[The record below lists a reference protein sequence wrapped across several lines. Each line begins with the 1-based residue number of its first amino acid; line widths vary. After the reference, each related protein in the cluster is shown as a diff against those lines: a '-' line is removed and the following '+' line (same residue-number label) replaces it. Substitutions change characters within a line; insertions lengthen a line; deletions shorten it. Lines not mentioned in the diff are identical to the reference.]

1 MNKKFRTLW
10 NPTLG
15 AWVAAPEIARG
26 HARSASVG
34 SGRAA
39 VRSDLRVIA
48 MAVLL
53 LGAGP
58 ALPAGGAGGQ
68 PVGDPSLH
76 AGAGGSNG
84 SGGAGGFNDA
94 SVNAQGGDGG
104 SSTAAGAT
112 AGSAASTG
120 SFGGATAGAG
130 GAAGTS
136 NSIVVPGVLQ
146 GADGGA
152 GESQTGDF
160 NNGNGYGGGGG
171 GGYQG
176 FPIPPNS
183 FASSGSYTGGSG
195 GAGGNG
201 FWAAGG
207 GGAGGYGSTLIAPL
221 SSYAASGSSTGGAG
235 GKGGDAYSQAGGGG
249 SGGGG
254 FFMNLTTPGLTFTNS
269 GTLAGG
275 AGGVGGSELLPAR
288 SNASGGGGG
297 AGGHGVTLAGSA
309 VTVNN
314 TGQITAGAGGAGG
327 TGGGGVGGTGAPG
340 GGGDGGIGL
349 WSTGAGATI
358 TNSGAIVGGAGGIGG
373 TNSNGGAS
381 GANGAGGAGVMGA
394 NLSLTNSGTISGGLG
409 GDGVTRASAVEFTGG
424 SNSLRLNAG
433 SSLLGAVAIGSGATA
448 SIIAGANG
456 LSPANALL
464 LGGTGTID
472 TNGFSMGWSGPIS
485 GGSGLVKDGAGTL
498 TLSGAN
504 TYTGGTTLKAGRLNV
519 GSNNALSTGELAMDN
534 GTTLGFSA
542 DGLALPNNIRLTGTQ
557 DPVIDTGSFSAT
569 LLGGISGPGFLTKE
583 GTGVLT
589 LSGTNTYTG
598 ATNVAV
604 GTLRAGVANT
614 FSSASAFTVASG
626 ATLDLAGH
634 NQAIAS
640 MANSGIVSL
649 MGATPGTTLTVNG
662 PWVGNGGTLRLG
674 TALGASASVS
684 DRLILNGGSA
694 VASGTTNVQVVNLG
708 GLGALTTGNGIEI
721 VSALNGATTTAQ
733 TTRNAFSLTGGHVD
747 AGAYEYRL
755 YPADASGAGENWYLR
770 SGTTVI
776 PPSGGVTPPVSGG
789 GGVTVPTYR
798 AEVPLYAALPE
809 QFRQASLAMLGN
821 LHQRVG
827 DGDATGVNTATPE
840 QGYRHVWGRV
850 ISMDR
855 TIGQA
860 GTVSPTSEGR
870 LRGFQAGADLWADP
884 HWRAGIYVG
893 ELKGDMRVTGFA
905 RGALNYAAGSNDLR
919 SQYLGAYATWKDGSG
934 LYLDGVLQA
943 GRHRYTA
950 APALSLAGEGK
961 GDSLLASVEV
971 GQAFRIAPSWTIEPQ
986 LQLVHQRVS
995 LDNTAIAG
1003 ALVQQKSRNGWLVR
1017 AGVRVKGEIAT
1028 GAGLLQPYARVNVYR
1043 SSSGTDI
1050 TRFTGP
1056 AAYADI
1062 ATRTGGTS
1070 TEVAAGATLQLTQN
1084 MSLYGELGKL
1094 WASSGGART
1103 KGGINGSVGMQV
1115 RW

>member
-1 MNKKFRTLW
+1 MNKTFRTLW

-26 HARSASVG
+26 HARTARASG
-34 SGRAA
+34 GRAA
-39 VRSDLRVIA
+39 VRGGDLRTIA

-68 PVGDPSLH
+68 PVDDPSLH

-84 SGGAGGFNDA
+84 SGGAGGLNDT

-104 SSTAAGAT
+104 SSSATGAT

-146 GADGGA
+146 GANGGA

-201 FWAAGG
+201 YWAAGG

-221 SSYAASGSSTGGAG
+221 SSYSASGSSTGGVG

-254 FFMNLTTPGLTFTNS
+254 FFMNPTTPGLTFTNT
-269 GTLAGG
+269 GTLSGG
-275 AGGVGGSELLPAR
+275 AGGAGGSELLPAR

-314 TGQITAGAGGAGG
+314 TGQIAAGAGGAGG
-327 TGGGGVGGTGAPG
+327 NGGGGVGGTGAPG

-358 TNSGAIVGGAGGIGG
+358 INSGVIAGGAGGIGG
-373 TNSNGGAS
+373 TNSNGGPSGAS
-381 GANGAGGAGVMGA
+381 GAGGSGVMGA
-394 NLSLTNSGTISGGLG
+394 NLAVTNSGTISGGLG
-409 GDGVTRASAVEFTGG
+409 GDGLTRASAVEFTGG

-448 SIIAGANG
+448 SIIAGADG

-485 GGSGLVKDGAGTL
+485 GASGLVKNGAGTL

-504 TYTGGTTLKAGRLNV
+504 TYTGGT
-519 GSNNALSTGELAMDN
+519 
-534 GTTLGFSA
+534 
-542 DGLALPNNIRLTGTQ
+542 
-557 DPVIDTGSFSAT
+557 
-569 LLGGISGPGFLTKE
+569 
-583 GTGVLT
+583 
-589 LSGTNTYTG
+589 
-598 ATNVAV
+598 NVAA

-626 ATLDLAGH
+626 GTLDLAGR

-649 MGATPGTTLTVNG
+649 IGSTPGTTLTVNG

-674 TALGASASVS
+674 TALGGSTSAS
-684 DRLILNGGSA
+684 DRLILNGGTA

-708 GLGALTTGNGIEI
+708 GLGALTTGNGIEV

-770 SGTTVI
+770 SGTTVV
-776 PPSGGVTPPVSGG
+776 PPSGGGASPPSSGGGG
-789 GGVTVPTYR
+789 GGVTLPTYR

-827 DGDATGVNTATPE
+827 DGDVTGVNTATPE

-860 GTVSPTSEGR
+860 GTVSPTSDGR

-884 HWRAGIYVG
+884 HWRVGIYVG

-905 RGALNYAAGSNDLR
+905 RGVPNSTAGSSNLR
-919 SQYLGAYATWKDGSG
+919 SQYLGAYATWKNDGG

-961 GDSLLASVEV
+961 GDSLLASLEV
-971 GQAFRIAPSWTIEPQ
+971 GQAFRIAPNWTIEPQ
-986 LQLVHQRVS
+986 LQLVHQRLS

-1003 ALVQQKSRNGWLVR
+1003 ALVQQNSRNGWLAR

-1043 SSSGTDI
+1043 RSSGTDI
-1050 TRFTGP
+1050 ARFTGP
-1056 AAYADI
+1056 AAYTDI

-1103 KGGINGSVGMQV
+1103 KSGLNGSVGVQV